1 MAEQADQIPSPRR
14 SLEPANKGRNDET
27 HTETE
32 KKLPEL
38 AQRFFRESPG
48 RRGSFRLVVDRM
60 YAAHNGSISME
71 FDFSE
76 EVLRRALLNIY
87 SRTSSG
93 NRNRNQPVQ

>member
-1 MAEQADQIPSPRR
+1 D
-14 SLEPANKGRNDET
+14 
-27 HTETE
+27 TETE

-48 RRGSFRLVVDRM
+48 RRGSFRLVVDRL
-60 YAAHNGSISME
+60 YAADNGSISME

-87 SRTSSG
+87 SRDFHPATEIEI
-93 NRNRNQPVQ
+93 NLFNEIWAKMDKAA